1 MKLSLRRLLCKQT
14 RRGKINTEGE
24 NAGGWEAG
32 DRHVEATGLF
42 SLVMFE
48 NVHNNDCFEKKQHL
62 IVSTLDQ
69 HCIAHPGSWPGF
81 CPSDPGRKKCWR
93 GIAKPWVF
101 RSFSSHH
108 CLAPTASR
116 HGQPSFPVPE
126 IMQAAEVGHTPQG
139 HPAW

>member
-1 MKLSLRRLLCKQT
+1 M
-14 RRGKINTEGE
+14 
-24 NAGGWEAG
+24 
-32 DRHVEATGLF
+32 EATGLF

-101 RSFSSHH
+101 RSFGSHH

-139 HPAW
+139 PPAW